1 MNAAWNVDV
10 WPPILWQA
18 DSVPQLQLVH
28 LETNVTNAGDDEEP
42 SSGQTVWGGPSLG
55 GTAGVAWDWVQM
67 PPGVVAMVDPLTVIT
82 NLRLLGPRG
91 QVLSA
96 LQAAPHLN
104 EIVHALPWQDE
115 VRRALQRERVA
126 HAC

>member
-1 MNAAWNVDV
+1 MNAAAWNVDG

-18 DSVPQLQLVH
+18 SSVPQLHLVH
-28 LETNVTNAGDDEEP
+28 LETNVINSGDDDEP
-42 SSGQTVWGGPSLG
+42 CSGQTVWGGPSIG
-55 GTAGVAWDWVQM
+55 GTAGVAWDWVRM
-67 PPGVVAMVDPLTVIT
+67 SPGVVAMVDPLTVIT

-96 LQAAPHLN
+96 MQAAPHLN

-115 VRRALQRERVA
+115 VNRALLRVEHSPA
-126 HAC
+126 